1 MTHDVSIGRET
12 VPIPSP
18 PLPSR
23 LSLPPSQRTPWDA
36 ARVLRSNDGDPE
48 LLLHIPFDGAVKLK
62 ALCVVGGDDD
72 KAPGKMRLFTNRE
85 DLDFAAVA
93 EMPPVQEF
101 QMTHDPRGEVEY
113 TTQVAKFQGVYH
125 LTIHIPEGLGA
136 EQTEIGFVGLKGEH
150 VQRKREAVEAVYEI
164 RPVPKD
170 TDHVRNTM
178 GAAWES
184 GHS

>member
-1 MTHDVSIGRET
+1 MSGMDMG
-12 VPIPSP
+12 
-18 PLPSR
+18 
-23 LSLPPSQRTPWDA
+23 A
-36 ARVLRSNDGDPE
+36 G
-48 LLLHIPFDGAVKLK
+48 DGAMAGMAGHEGHVMP
-62 ALCVVGGDDD
+62 AMDM
-72 KAPGKMRLFTNRE
+72 APDSAPPP
-85 DLDFAAVA
+85 DLPHGSDHHGAGNAAVA

-101 QMTHDPRGEVEY
+101 QMAHDPRGEVEY